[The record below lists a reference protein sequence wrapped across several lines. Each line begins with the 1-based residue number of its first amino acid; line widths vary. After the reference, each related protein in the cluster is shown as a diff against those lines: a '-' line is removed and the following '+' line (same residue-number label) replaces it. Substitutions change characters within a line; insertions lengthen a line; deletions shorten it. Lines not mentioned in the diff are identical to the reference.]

1 MFKRKTVFIVGA
13 GGSYDLGLPVGDGLK
28 YEIAKRLSFSFK
40 HGQQLV
46 SGDSG
51 IAEAMT
57 RISQDVNGNR
67 DISALTRAGREVATA
82 MSQAISIDN
91 YLHTHA
97 DDPHIIRAGK
107 LGIASSIL
115 AAEQGSIIYG
125 DPRSGK
131 NLSFK
136 DMPSIWQN
144 TFCQMLTEQL
154 PRSDIQNVFDNV
166 SFITFNYDRCLE
178 HYISNWLSTYMRMPL
193 QEIQLLMKDLKII
206 HPYGQVGRLPWQV
219 NPSDGV
225 AFGADADGS
234 NLPAITK
241 QLRTFTEGSDD
252 RAMLA
257 RMRKTISEA
266 EQVVYLGFAYGAMN
280 MELLKIEDDG
290 PEKQV
295 YGTTLGMSQQNAA
308 AALEDIKNSLW
319 HPMKSQVAVSYLH
332 NTTCDDLLKDNWRA
346 LTA

>member
-1 MFKRKTVFIVGA
+1 MFSRKTVFIVGA
-13 GGSYDLGLPVGDGLK
+13 GGSYNLRLPVGDGLK

-46 SGDSG
+46 SGDPG
-51 IAEAMT
+51 IAEAMA
-57 RISQDVNGNR
+57 RISQDRNGNR
-67 DISALTRAGREVATA
+67 NISVLTNAGREVAVA

-97 DDPHIIRAGK
+97 YDPHIILAGK

-115 AAEQGSIIYG
+115 AAEQGSIIYS

-136 DMPSIWQN
+136 DMPSVWQN

-154 PRSDIQNVFDNV
+154 QRSDIEYVFDNV

-178 HYISNWLSTYMRMPL
+178 HYISNWLSTYMRLPL
-193 QEIQLLMKDLKII
+193 QEIQLLMQNLTII
-206 HPYGQVGRLPWQV
+206 HPYGQVGRLPWQG
-219 NPSDGV
+219 NPSNGV
-225 AFGADADGS
+225 AFGDDADGS
-234 NLPAITK
+234 NLPAIAN
-241 QLRTFTEGSDD
+241 QLRTFTERSDD

-257 RMRKTISEA
+257 RMRKIISEA

-295 YGTTLGMSQQNAA
+295 YGTTLGMSPQNAA
-308 AALEDIKNSLW
+308 VALKDIKESLW
-319 HPMKSQVAVSYLH
+319 HHGKSRVTDSYLH

-346 LTA
+346 MTA